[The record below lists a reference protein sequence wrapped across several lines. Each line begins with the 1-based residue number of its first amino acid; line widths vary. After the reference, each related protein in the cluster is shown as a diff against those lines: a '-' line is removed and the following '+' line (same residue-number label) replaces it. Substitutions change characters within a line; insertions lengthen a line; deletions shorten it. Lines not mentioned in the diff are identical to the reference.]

1 MEWESSM
8 DDLMRNETGRAAS
21 ASIEVA
27 SAPLSTLHPLLST
40 RHSSP
45 QRGRLAAMLACVI
58 TLSSG
63 CDSIP
68 KNRYDQSRDYG
79 TDLQRRLD
87 RTNLQLADL
96 TAERERAV
104 QRAGQIEQQLAG
116 RQEIEEILE
125 KRVDNLRRENDRL
138 HAELTGIV
146 LSSAGSRRS
155 SGAIVNAGGATAV
168 AFELP
173 KELIG
178 KLTAFAGQHEG
189 VSFDPAERVVRFPAN
204 RIFANDGDRLS
215 DESRGWFRELAEI
228 LNTPPAKRLN
238 LLIVGHSSNRWRL
251 PPDQAAIHPTDWHLT
266 AHQAIAVEQQLEEGG
281 LTPSRVG
288 IVGYAGQQPLVEGA
302 DNKKLNARV
311 ELFLLPPDPP
321 ADRG

>member
-1 MEWESSM
+1 M
-8 DDLMRNETGRAAS
+8 DEPKCGILGVLLAGLIAVAA
-21 ASIEVA
+21 
-27 SAPLSTLHPLLST
+27 
-40 RHSSP
+40 
-45 QRGRLAAMLACVI
+45 
-58 TLSSG
+58 G
-63 CDSIP
+63 CDSVP

-96 TAERERAV
+96 TAERERAA
-104 QRAGQIEQQLAG
+104 QRAGQLEQQVAG

-155 SGAIVNAGGATAV
+155 AGAIINAGGATAV

-173 KELIG
+173 KELVG

-189 VSFDPAERVVRFPAN
+189 ISFDPAERVVRFPAS

-215 DESRGWFRELAEI
+215 DEARGWFRELAEI
-228 LNTPPAKRLN
+228 LNAPPAKRLN

-251 PPDQAAIHPTDWHLT
+251 PPDLAAIHPTDWHLT

-281 LTPSRVG
+281 LAPSRVG

-302 DNKKLNARV
+302 DGKRLNARV
-311 ELFLLPPDPP
+311 EIFVLPPDPP